1 MEKEKKNYSKTLNLP
16 ETSFSMKANLSQK
29 EKELLEFW
37 EKNEVYKKSI
47 ERKKE
52 FVFHDGPP
60 YANGEIHI
68 GTSLNKI
75 LKDTFLK
82 YKRLRGYKASFKPG
96 WDTHG
101 LPIEMKIVDR
111 LDRSQDE
118 ISVRKKCRNYALSQI
133 EKQKKDF
140 KALGVLAD
148 WDNHYMTLDKKFIS
162 KQMEIFSEFVKK
174 GYVFY
179 GLKPVYWSVE
189 CETALAEAEIE
200 YKERESFS
208 IYVKFKLK
216 DSKKF
221 KYENVSLVIW
231 TTTPWTL
238 PANVAIALNPLFD
251 YSLIE
256 VNKQFLIVASDLI
269 ENFLK
274 EISVQEY
281 KEIEK
286 FKGSELEFLK
296 TEHPFIDR
304 ESLVILG
311 DHVTLEAGTGCV
323 HTAPGHGQEDFIV
336 GKKYNLPI
344 LCPVNEKGILTEE
357 AGKFANLFYEDANI
371 KIIEELEK
379 NNKLLKVSK
388 IKHSYPYCWRSKTPI
403 IFRATNQCF
412 IDIEKSDLREKCLEA
427 LKEIEFVP
435 NSSSNRMISMLK
447 NRPDWCIS
455 RQRVW
460 GVPIP
465 VIFNKETNE
474 PLLREDIIL
483 KIAEIVKEKDVYYYL
498 ETPLSELLK
507 GFDIDFDKYEK
518 GKDIMDVWLDS
529 GVVHYAVYEGKKADF
544 YLEGTDQHRAWFQVS
559 LITSIAHKNDA
570 PYKRLVT
577 HGFVVDG
584 NGMKMSKSL
593 GNTISP
599 QEIIKESGADILRL
613 WVASVDYVN
622 DVKISKE
629 ILNHIIDNYRKIR
642 NTIRF
647 ALGNLYDFELKDA
660 IKYENL
666 LEVDKVAMHRL
677 KVLNNSLIDS
687 YDNYELEKVYYR
699 MINFISTEMSSFYFD
714 ILKDRLYTS
723 EKSSFERRS
732 GQTVLLNILI
742 NITKLLSPIL
752 SFTMEE
758 IWQHLRD
765 KKWVK
770 EESVFQT
777 SLTNLEGTENKE
789 EDWIFL
795 NNLKNSTNKLLEKA
809 RNEKLINSS
818 LEAIVKLNSE
828 DLKIKKLI
836 SKYNL
841 EELFIVSKVEHSDI
855 DKKFEESEIKNL
867 KIKVEKYNAH
877 KCSRCWKYYEK
888 LENEELCKKC
898 LKIVQNQI

>member
-29 EKELLEFW
+29 EKEILEFW
-37 EKNEVYKKSI
+37 EKNEVY
-47 ERKKE
+47 ERSNEREKE

-68 GTSLNKI
+68 GTALNKI

-82 YKRLRGYKASFKPG
+82 YKRLRGYKAKFIPG

-101 LPIEMKIVDR
+101 LPIELKIVDR
-111 LDRSQDE
+111 LDHSQDE

-148 WDNHYMTLDKKFIS
+148 WENHYMTLDKNFIS
-162 KQMEIFSEFVKK
+162 NQMKMFSEFVKK

-179 GLKPVYWSVE
+179 GLKPVYWSVG

-200 YKERESFS
+200 YKEKESFS
-208 IYVKFKLK
+208 IYVKFKLI
-216 DSKKF
+216 DNKKF
-221 KYENVSLVIW
+221 KYENVNIVIW

-238 PANVAIALNPLFD
+238 PANVGIAVNPNLD

-256 VNKQFLIVASDLI
+256 VNKEFLIIASDLV
-269 ENFLK
+269 ENFVK
-274 EISVQEY
+274 ELSTKDY
-281 KEIEK
+281 KELEK
-286 FKGSELEFLK
+286 FKGTDLEFLK
-296 TEHPFIDR
+296 AEHPFIDR
-304 ESLVILG
+304 DSLIILG
-311 DHVTLEAGTGCV
+311 DHVTLDAGTGCV
-323 HTAPGHGQEDFIV
+323 HTAPGHGQEDYIV

-344 LCPVNEKGILTEE
+344 LCPIDERGIFTKE
-357 AGKFANLFYEDANI
+357 AGKFANLFYEDANL

-379 NNKLLKVSK
+379 NNRLLKASK
-388 IKHSYPYCWRSKTPI
+388 ITHSYPFCWRSKTPI
-403 IFRATNQCF
+403 IFRATRQCF
-412 IDIEKSDLREKCLEA
+412 IDIEKSDLRDKCLEA
-427 LKEIEFVP
+427 LKQVEFIP
-435 NSSSNRMISMLK
+435 ASSSNRMNSMLK

-455 RQRVW
+455 RQRIW

-474 PLLREDIIL
+474 PLLREDIVL
-483 KIAEIVKEKDVYYYL
+483 KIAEIVKEKDLYYYL

-507 GFDIDFDKYEK
+507 DLNIDSEKYYK

-529 GVVHYAVYEGKKADF
+529 GVVHYAAYQGKKADF

-559 LITSIAHKNDA
+559 LITSIAHKNET
-570 PYKRLVT
+570 PYKKLIT

-584 NGMKMSKSL
+584 NGLKMSKSL

-613 WVASVDYVN
+613 WVASVDCVT

-629 ILNHIIDNYRKIR
+629 IINQIIDNYRKIR

-647 ALGNLYDFELKDA
+647 ALGNLYDFELKN
-660 IKYENL
+660 IVKYEDL
-666 LEVDKVAMHRL
+666 LEVDKVAMGRL
-677 KVLNNSLIDS
+677 KILNNSLLEA
-687 YDNYELEKVYYR
+687 YDNFELEKVYYK

-723 EKSSFERRS
+723 DKDSFERRS

-742 NITKLLSPIL
+742 NVTKLLSPIL

-758 IWQHLRD
+758 IWQHLKEKR
-765 KKWVK
+765 WV
-770 EESVFQT
+770 EENSILET
-777 SLTNLEGTENKE
+777 SLEILTDLKDKETE
-789 EDWIFL
+789 WILL
-795 NNLKNSTNKLLEKA
+795 NNLKNSANKLLEKA
-809 RNEKLINSS
+809 RSEKLINSS
-818 LEAIVKLNSE
+818 LEAIVKLYTE
-828 DLKIKKLI
+828 DQNLKKLI
-836 SKYNL
+836 SSYNL
-841 EELFIVSKVEHSDI
+841 EELFIVSKVEHSEI
-855 DKKFEESEIKNL
+855 NEEFVESEIKNL
-867 KIKVEKYNAH
+867 KIKIEKYNAH
-877 KCSRCWKYYEK
+877 KCLRCWKYYK
-888 LENEELCKKC
+888 NLENEDLCKKC